1 MRRKPLTNLPAS
13 VGDRL
18 RAIAKK
24 QGEQL
29 QNVLNRYGLERWLY
43 RLSQS
48 PHRDRFVLKGAML
61 FTIWSEEPHR
71 KTRDLDL
78 LGFGAKSIPEW
89 EQVFRQICQA
99 KVEPD
104 GLKMLADSVH
114 GEIIRVE
121 EEYAGTRIKLM
132 AMLGKARIPLQ
143 IDVGLGDVVTP
154 PPQEVAFPTMLNF
167 PAPSLRAYRPE
178 TVIAEKFHAMVD
190 LGLRNTRMKDFYDIW
205 KLSQQFEFDGETIIE
220 AIRAT
225 FSRRQTPMPSGAPI
239 ALSDKFASDPL
250 KASQWTA
257 FLRKSALKDQETS
270 LVEVVSLLES
280 FLLPAL
286 EAAQFDDRFPRRWTP
301 AGLWETVAI
310 AISDLE
316 SESPD

>member
-1 MRRKPLTNLPAS
+1 M
-13 VGDRL
+13 
-18 RAIAKK
+18 
-24 QGEQL
+24 
-29 QNVLNRYGLERWLY
+29 LNRYGLERWLY
-43 RLSQS
+43 RLSRS

-61 FTIWSEEPHR
+61 FTLWSKEPHR

-89 EQVFRQICQA
+89 EQVFRQVCLME
-99 KVEPD
+99 VEPD
-104 GLKMLADSVH
+104 GLEMLADSVR

-121 EEYAGTRIKLM
+121 EEYAGTRIKLI

-143 IDVGLGDVVTP
+143 IDVGFGDAVTP
-154 PPQEVAFPTMLNF
+154 APQEISFPTMLDF

-190 LGLRNTRMKDFYDIW
+190 LGLRNTRMKDFYDVW
-205 KLSQQFEFDGETIIE
+205 KLSQQFEFDGETMVE

-225 FSRRQTPMPSGAPI
+225 FSRRQTALPAGVPL

-250 KASQWTA
+250 KMSQWAA
-257 FLRKSALKDQETS
+257 FLRKSALKDQETR
-270 LVEVVSLLES
+270 LVEVVNLLEG

-286 EAAQFDDRFPRRWTP
+286 EAAQTGERFACRWVS
-301 AGLWETVAI
+301 GGSWEVVTT
-310 AISDLE
+310 ISG
-316 SESPD
+316 SENEPQD

>member
-1 MRRKPLTNLPAS
+1 VKHRPLTNLPAS

-48 PHRDRFVLKGAML
+48 PHRERFVLKGAML
-61 FTIWSEEPHR
+61 FTLWSKEPHR

-78 LGFGAKSIPEW
+78 LGFGAKSLLEW
-89 EQVFRQICQA
+89 EQVFRQVCLVE
-99 KVEPD
+99 VEPD
-104 GLKMLADSVH
+104 GLEMLADSVRS
-114 GEIIRVE
+114 GIIRVE

-143 IDVGLGDVVTP
+143 IDVGFGDAVTP
-154 PPQEVAFPTMLNF
+154 APQELSFPTMLDF

-190 LGLRNTRMKDFYDIW
+190 LGLRNTRMKDFYDVW
-205 KLSQQFEFDGETIIE
+205 KLSQQFEFDGGTMVE
-220 AIRAT
+220 AIQAT
-225 FSRRQTPMPSGAPI
+225 FSRRQTPLPSGTPL
-239 ALSDKFASDPL
+239 ALSDKFASDSL
-250 KASQWTA
+250 KISQWKA
-257 FLRKSALKDQETS
+257 FLRKSALKDKEMK
-270 LVEVVSLLES
+270 LADIVSLLER
-280 FLLPAL
+280 FLLPVL
-286 EAAQFDDRFPRRWTP
+286 DAAQSGDRFAHRWSS
-301 AGLWETVAI
+301 GGSWEVVRT
-310 AISDLE
+310 SQRPENETQD
-316 SESPD
+316 

>member
-1 MRRKPLTNLPAS
+1 VRRKPLTNLAAS
-13 VGDRL
+13 VGGRL

-48 PHRDRFVLKGAML
+48 PHRERFVLKGAML
-61 FTIWSEEPHR
+61 FTLWSEEPHR

-89 EQVFRQICQA
+89 EQVFRQICLVE
-99 KVEPD
+99 VEPD
-104 GLKMLADSVH
+104 GLEMLADSVRS
-114 GEIIRVE
+114 EIIRVE

-143 IDVGLGDVVTP
+143 IDVGFGDAVTP
-154 PPQEVAFPTMLNF
+154 APQEISFPTMLDF

-190 LGLRNTRMKDFYDIW
+190 LGLRNTRMKDFYDVW
-205 KLSQQFEFDGETIIE
+205 KLSQQFEFDGQIIVE

-225 FSRRQTPMPSGAPI
+225 FTRRQTPLPSVTPL

-250 KASQWTA
+250 KMSQWTA
-257 FLRKSALKDQETS
+257 FLRKSALKDQEKG
-270 LVEVVSLLES
+270 LEEVVNLLER
-280 FLLPAL
+280 FLLPVL
-286 EAAQFDDRFPRRWTP
+286 EAAQAGDHFTRRWVL
-301 AGLWETVAI
+301 GGSWEVVRTTQRPENEPQ
-310 AISDLE
+310 D
-316 SESPD
+316 

>member
-1 MRRKPLTNLPAS
+1 MRRKPLTNLAAS
-13 VGDRL
+13 VGGRL

-48 PHRDRFVLKGAML
+48 SYRDRFVLKGAML
-61 FTIWSEEPHR
+61 FTLWSEEPHR

-78 LGFGAKSIPEW
+78 LGFGAKSVPEW
-89 EQVFRQICQA
+89 EQMFRQICLVD
-99 KVEPD
+99 VEPD
-104 GLKMLADSVH
+104 GLEMLADSVR

-121 EEYAGTRIKLM
+121 EKYAGTRIKLM

-143 IDVGLGDVVTP
+143 IDVGLGDAVTP
-154 PPQEVAFPTMLNF
+154 APQEISFPTMLDF

-205 KLSQQFEFDGETIIE
+205 KL
-220 AIRAT
+220 
-225 FSRRQTPMPSGAPI
+225 
-239 ALSDKFASDPL
+239 
-250 KASQWTA
+250 
-257 FLRKSALKDQETS
+257 
-270 LVEVVSLLES
+270 
-280 FLLPAL
+280 
-286 EAAQFDDRFPRRWTP
+286 
-301 AGLWETVAI
+301 
-310 AISDLE
+310 
-316 SESPD
+316 

>member
-1 MRRKPLTNLPAS
+1 VKRKPLTNLVAS
-13 VGDRL
+13 VSERL

-24 QGEQL
+24 QGEQT

-43 RLSQS
+43 RLSRS

-61 FTIWSEEPHR
+61 FTLWSKEPHR

-78 LGFGAKSIPEW
+78 LGFGAKNIPEW
-89 EQVFRQICQA
+89 ELVFRQVCLTE
-99 KVEPD
+99 VEPD
-104 GLKMLADSVH
+104 GLEMLADSVR

-143 IDVGLGDVVTP
+143 IDVGFGDAVTP
-154 PPQEVAFPTMLNF
+154 APQEISFPTMLDF

-190 LGLRNTRMKDFYDIW
+190 LGLRNTRMKDFYDVW
-205 KLSQQFEFDGETIIE
+205 KLSQQFEFDGETMVE

-225 FSRRQTPMPSGAPI
+225 FARRQTPLPSGAPL

-250 KASQWTA
+250 KMSQWAA
-257 FLRKSALKDQETS
+257 FLRKSALKDQEKS
-270 LVEVVSLLES
+270 LEEVVNLLEG

-286 EAAQFDDRFPRRWTP
+286 EAAQTGERFACRWVS
-301 AGLWETVAI
+301 GGSWEVVTT
-310 AISDLE
+310 ISG
-316 SESPD
+316 SENEPQD

>member
-1 MRRKPLTNLPAS
+1 MKRKPPTNLAAS

-48 PHRDRFVLKGAML
+48 PHRERFILKGAML
-61 FTIWSEEPHR
+61 FTLWSEEPHR

-89 EQVFRQICQA
+89 EEVFRQVCSTQ
-99 KVEPD
+99 VEPD
-104 GLKMLADSVH
+104 GLEMLANSVR

-132 AMLGKARIPLQ
+132 AMLGGARIPLQ
-143 IDVGLGDVVTP
+143 IDVGFGDAVTP
-154 PPQEVAFPTMLNF
+154 EPQEISFPTMLNF

-190 LGLRNTRMKDFYDIW
+190 LGLRNTRMKDFYDVW
-205 KLSQQFEFDGETIIE
+205 KLSQRFEFDGETMVE

-225 FSRRQTPMPSGAPI
+225 FSRRQTPLPSGVPL

-250 KASQWTA
+250 KTSQWTA
-257 FLRKSALKDQETS
+257 FLRKSGLKDQETS
-270 LVEVVSLLES
+270 LAEVVNLLES
-280 FLLPAL
+280 FLLPAV
-286 EAAQFDDRFPRRWTP
+286 ERAQAGDRFPRRWIL
-301 AGLWETVAI
+301 GGSWEDMATT
-310 AISDLE
+310 SR
-316 SESPD
+316 SEGEPQD

>member
-1 MRRKPLTNLPAS
+1 MRRKPLTNLAAS
-13 VGDRL
+13 VGGRL

-48 PHRDRFVLKGAML
+48 SYRDRFVLKGAML
-61 FTIWSEEPHR
+61 FTLWSEEPHR

-78 LGFGAKSIPEW
+78 LGFGAKSITDW
-89 EQVFRQICQA
+89 EQVFRQICLVE
-99 KVEPD
+99 VEPD
-104 GLKMLADSVH
+104 GLEMLADSVR

-143 IDVGLGDVVTP
+143 IDVGLGDAVTP
-154 PPQEVAFPTMLNF
+154 PPQEITFPTMLDF
-167 PAPSLRAYRPE
+167 PSPSLRAYRPE

-190 LGLRNTRMKDFYDIW
+190 LGLRNTRMKDFYDVW
-205 KLSQQFEFDGETIIE
+205 KLSQQFEFDGQIIVE

-225 FSRRQTPMPSGAPI
+225 FTRRQTPLPSVTPL
-239 ALSDKFASDPL
+239 ALSDKFASDSL
-250 KASQWTA
+250 KMSQWTA

-270 LVEVVSLLES
+270 LAEVVSLLER
-280 FLLPAL
+280 FLSPAL
-286 EAAQFDDRFPRRWTP
+286 EAAQAGDRFPRRW
-301 AGLWETVAI
+301 ALGGSWEAMTI
-310 AISDLE
+310 ASR
-316 SESPD
+316 SENEPHD

>member
-1 MRRKPLTNLPAS
+1 
-13 VGDRL
+13 
-18 RAIAKK
+18 
-24 QGEQL
+24 
-29 QNVLNRYGLERWLY
+29 VLNRYGLERWLY
-43 RLSQS
+43 RLSRS

-61 FTIWSEEPHR
+61 FTLWSKEPHR

-89 EQVFRQICQA
+89 EQVFRQVCLME
-99 KVEPD
+99 VEPD
-104 GLKMLADSVH
+104 GLEMLADSVR

-121 EEYAGTRIKLM
+121 EEYAGTRIKLI

-143 IDVGLGDVVTP
+143 IDVGFGDAVTP
-154 PPQEVAFPTMLNF
+154 APQEISFPTMLDF

-190 LGLRNTRMKDFYDIW
+190 LGLRNTRMKDFYDVW
-205 KLSQQFEFDGETIIE
+205 KLSQQFEFDGETMVE

-225 FSRRQTPMPSGAPI
+225 FSRRQTALPAGVPL

-250 KASQWTA
+250 KMSQWAA
-257 FLRKSALKDQETS
+257 FLRKSALKDQETR
-270 LVEVVSLLES
+270 LVEVVNLLEG

-286 EAAQFDDRFPRRWTP
+286 EAAQTGERFACRWVS
-301 AGLWETVAI
+301 GGSWEVVTT
-310 AISDLE
+310 ISG
-316 SESPD
+316 SENEPQD

>member
-1 MRRKPLTNLPAS
+1 VKHRPLTNLPAS

-48 PHRDRFVLKGAML
+48 PHRERFVLKGAML
-61 FTIWSEEPHR
+61 FTLWSKEPHR

-78 LGFGAKSIPEW
+78 LGFGAKSLPEW
-89 EQVFRQICQA
+89 EQVFRQVCLVE
-99 KVEPD
+99 VEPD
-104 GLKMLADSVH
+104 GLEMPADSVRS
-114 GEIIRVE
+114 EIIRVE

-143 IDVGLGDVVTP
+143 IDVGFGDAVTP
-154 PPQEVAFPTMLNF
+154 APQELSFPTMLDF

-190 LGLRNTRMKDFYDIW
+190 LGLRNTRMKDFYDVW
-205 KLSQQFEFDGETIIE
+205 KLSQQFEFDGGTMVE

-225 FSRRQTPMPSGAPI
+225 FSRRQTPLPSGAPL
-239 ALSDKFASDPL
+239 ALSDKFASDSL
-250 KASQWTA
+250 KISQWAA
-257 FLRKSALKDQETS
+257 FLRKSALKDREMKLT
-270 LVEVVSLLES
+270 EVISLLER
-280 FLLPAL
+280 FLLPVL
-286 EAAQFDDRFPRRWTP
+286 NAAQSGDRFAHRWSLGG
-301 AGLWETVAI
+301 AWEAI
-310 AISDLE
+310 ATISQSENDL
-316 SESPD
+316 SD

>member
-1 MRRKPLTNLPAS
+1 VKRKPLTNLVAS

-24 QGEQL
+24 QGEQT

-43 RLSQS
+43 RLSRS
-48 PHRDRFVLKGAML
+48 PYRDRFVLKGAML
-61 FTIWSEEPHR
+61 FTLWSKEPHR

-89 EQVFRQICQA
+89 EQVFRQICLA
-99 KVEPD
+99 EVEPD
-104 GLKMLADSVH
+104 GLEMLPRSVR

-143 IDVGLGDVVTP
+143 IDVGFGDAVTP
-154 PPQEVAFPTMLNF
+154 APQEISFPTMLDF
-167 PAPSLRAYRPE
+167 PSPSLRAYRPE

-190 LGLRNTRMKDFYDIW
+190 LGLRNTRMKDFYDVW
-205 KLSQQFEFDGETIIE
+205 KLSQQFEFDGEIIVD

-225 FSRRQTPMPSGAPI
+225 FLRRQTSLPAGVPL

-250 KASQWTA
+250 KISQWAA
-257 FLRKSALKDQETS
+257 FLRKSALKDQKKS
-270 LVEVVSLLES
+270 LEEVVNLLEG

-286 EAAQFDDRFPRRWTP
+286 EAAQTGERFARRWVL
-301 AGLWETVAI
+301 GRSWEAVTT
-310 AISDLE
+310 ISS
-316 SESPD
+316 SENEPQD

>member
-1 MRRKPLTNLPAS
+1 MRRKPLTNLAAS
-13 VGDRL
+13 VGGRL

-61 FTIWSEEPHR
+61 FTLWSKEPHR

-78 LGFGAKSIPEW
+78 LGIGAKSIPEW
-89 EQVFRQICQA
+89 EQVFRQVCLME
-99 KVEPD
+99 VEPD
-104 GLKMLADSVH
+104 GLEMLADSVRS
-114 GEIIRVE
+114 EIIRVE
-121 EEYAGTRIKLM
+121 EEYAGTRIKLR

-143 IDVGLGDVVTP
+143 IDVGFGDAVTP
-154 PPQEVAFPTMLNF
+154 APQEISFPTMLDF

-190 LGLRNTRMKDFYDIW
+190 LGLRNTRMKDFYDVW
-205 KLSQQFEFDGETIIE
+205 KLSQQFEFDGETMVE

-225 FSRRQTPMPSGAPI
+225 FARRQTPLPSGAPV

-250 KASQWTA
+250 KMSQWAA
-257 FLRKSALKDQETS
+257 FLRKSALKDQEKS
-270 LVEVVSLLES
+270 LEEVVSLLES

-286 EAAQFDDRFPRRWTP
+286 EAAQASDRFPRRWIS
-301 AGLWETVAI
+301 AGSWK
-310 AISDLE
+310 IS
-316 SESPD
+316 

>member
-1 MRRKPLTNLPAS
+1 MKRRPPTNLAAS

-18 RAIAKK
+18 RAVAKK

-48 PHRDRFVLKGAML
+48 PHRERFILKGAML
-61 FTIWSEEPHR
+61 FTLWSEEPHR

-89 EQVFRQICQA
+89 EQVFRQVCSTQ
-99 KVEPD
+99 VEPD
-104 GLKMLADSVH
+104 GLEMLPRSVR
-114 GEIIRVE
+114 GEVIRVE

-143 IDVGLGDVVTP
+143 IDVGFGDAVTP
-154 PPQEVAFPTMLNF
+154 EPQEISFPTMLDF

-178 TVIAEKFHAMVD
+178 TVIAEKFHAMID
-190 LGLRNTRMKDFYDIW
+190 LGLRNTRMKDFYDVW
-205 KLSQQFEFDGETIIE
+205 KLSQRFEFDGETMVE
-220 AIRAT
+220 AVRAT
-225 FSRRQTPMPSGAPI
+225 FSRRQTPLPSGVPL

-250 KASQWTA
+250 KMSQWAA
-257 FLRKSALKDQETS
+257 FLRKSALKDQKVS
-270 LVEVVSLLES
+270 LAEVVSLLER
-280 FLLPAL
+280 FLLPVLDVAQSGDPFSSRWVMGRSW
-286 EAAQFDDRFPRRWTP
+286 EAVTTIFR
-301 AGLWETVAI
+301 
-310 AISDLE
+310 
-316 SESPD
+316 SENEPYD